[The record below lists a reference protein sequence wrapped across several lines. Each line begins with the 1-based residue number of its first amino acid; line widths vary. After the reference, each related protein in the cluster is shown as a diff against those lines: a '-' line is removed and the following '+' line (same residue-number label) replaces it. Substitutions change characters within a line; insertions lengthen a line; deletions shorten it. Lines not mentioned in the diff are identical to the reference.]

1 MLSANSCVF
10 ASEKQHLTKE
20 MVTLDLFMQGETIQ
34 LIEEYRNSILRD
46 YAFQATL
53 GTLFKLDQ
61 MKHYS
66 CYTQIPRK
74 AKCTI

>member
-1 MLSANSCVF
+1 MLSTNSSVF

-20 MVTLDLFMQGETIQ
+20 MVTFNLFMQGETIQ
-34 LIEEYRNSILRD
+34 LMEEYLNSILRD

-53 GTLFKLDQ
+53 GTLYKLYQ

-66 CYTQIPRK
+66 RYT
-74 AKCTI
+74 